1 MGQVITRVT
10 AKPSPPLKP
19 LTARP
24 VQVASSGAGGTTP
37 VAQPG
42 VTGPTAAERLN
53 MPKLLAARHL
63 AARACPYL
71 AGALYAMTIVPSEL
85 APTMAVDRFWRCYVS
100 PEFVGATMVPDLAF
114 VWLHEVSH
122 LVRDHHRRA
131 EVLMERSKN
140 HRGSGSAPL
149 DPEQPERERMRM
161 NLAMDCEINDDL
173 LDNVPLAAALGLSKP
188 SHAFTHKQLTNGT
201 LRVPDCDLFEQYVR
215 YMTTSMLSRIQWLDC
230 GSGAHGGQVP
240 WELEDESEVPISE
253 YEGEAI
259 RIRVREAIK
268 GAPGRAPKGWQR
280 WADGHS
286 EAAQDWR
293 VLLSGAFRSALAV
306 AGGATDY
313 SYRRPG
319 RRTPSLGG
327 AVVLPSLRRPLPRV
341 AVIVDTSGSV
351 SDRELGSALSEV
363 AEIAKAVGVGGNRVS
378 IHCCDSAVHTVQT
391 VCSSEEIVLV
401 GGGGTN
407 MVRGIARA
415 AAGSPCPDVIVVLTD
430 GYTPWPGEPPGPR
443 VIAGIFGKPPS
454 RYSEES
460 EEVEQARLPPA
471 WVETVYLR

>member
-1 MGQVITRVT
+1 MGQVITRVA

-19 LTARP
+19 LTAR
-24 VQVASSGAGGTTP
+24 QVEVTP
-37 VAQPG
+37 LGVG
-42 VTGPTAAERLN
+42 VTLPQTRPGADGPTAAERLD

-63 AARACPYL
+63 AVQACPYL
-71 AGALYAMTIVPSEL
+71 AGALYAISVVPSDL
-85 APTMAVDRFWRCYVS
+85 VPTMAVDKFWRCYVS
-100 PEFVGATMVPDLAF
+100 PGFVRVTTVPDLAF

-131 EVLMERSKN
+131 EVLMERSRNYK
-140 HRGSGSAPL
+140 GPGTPPL
-149 DPEQPERERMRM
+149 DPEQPQRERMRL

-173 LDNVPLAAALGLSKP
+173 LGNVPLAAALGLSKP
-188 SHAFTHKQLTNGT
+188 SSAFTHRRLTSGAF
-201 LRVPDCDLFEQYVR
+201 RVPDCDLFEQYVR
-215 YMTTSMLSRIQWLDC
+215 YMTSDMISRIQWLDC
-230 GSGAHGGQVP
+230 GSGAHGGDVP
-240 WELEDESEVPISE
+240 WELDDDSESPIGE
-253 YEGEAI
+253 YEGAAI

-268 GAPGRAPKGWQR
+268 GSPGRAPKGWQR
-280 WADGHS
+280 WADGRA

-313 SYRRPG
+313 SYQRPG
-319 RRTPSLGG
+319 RRMPSLGG

-378 IHCCDSAVHTVQT
+378 VYSCDSAVHTVQT
-391 VCSSEEIVLV
+391 VCSSEEIALV

-407 MVRGIARA
+407 MVRGIMRA
-415 AAGSPCPDVIVVLTD
+415 ATALPRPDVIVVLTD

-443 VIAGIFGKPPS
+443 VIAGIFGKPRS

-460 EEVEQARLPPA
+460 AEVRAARLPPA
-471 WVETVYLR
+471 WVDTVYLR

>member
-1 MGQVITRVT
+1 MGKVITRVN

-24 VQVASSGAGGTTP
+24 VVLPARGLSSGPAAP
-37 VAQPG
+37 AI
-42 VTGPTAAERLN
+42 TGPTAAERLD

-63 AARACPYL
+63 AVRACPYL
-71 AGALYAMTIVPSEL
+71 AGALYAMTVVPSEL

-100 PEFVGATMVPDLAF
+100 PEFVRATTLPDLAF

-122 LVRDHHRRA
+122 LVRDHHRRG
-131 EVLMERSKN
+131 EVLMERSKH
-140 HRGSGSAPL
+140 HRGPGSPPL
-149 DPEQPERERMRM
+149 DPEQPERERMRL

-173 LDNVPLAAALGLSKP
+173 LGNVPLAAALGLSKP
-188 SHAFTHKQLTNGT
+188 SHAFTHRQLTNGT
-201 LRVPDCDLFEQYVR
+201 LQVPDCDLFEQYVR
-215 YMTTSMLSRIQWLDC
+215 HMTPSMLSRIRWLDC
-230 GSGAHGGQVP
+230 GSGAHGGYVP
-240 WELEDESEVPISE
+240 WELQDESEAPISE
-253 YEGEAI
+253 YEGAAI

-268 GAPGRAPKGWQR
+268 GAPGRAPKGWRR

-313 SYRRPG
+313 SYQRPG
-319 RRTPSLGG
+319 RRTSSLGG

-351 SDRELGSALSEV
+351 SDGELGSALSEV
-363 AEIAKAVGVGGNRVS
+363 AEIAKAVGVGGNRVAVYS
-378 IHCCDSAVHTVQT
+378 CDSAVHTVQT
-391 VCSSEEIVLV
+391 VCSSEEIALV

-407 MVRGIARA
+407 MVRGIMRA
-415 AAGSPCPDVIVVLTD
+415 AAASPRPDVIVVLTD
-430 GYTPWPGEPPGPR
+430 GYTPWPGESPGPR
-443 VIAGIFGKPPS
+443 VIAGIFGKPPN

-460 EEVEQARLPPA
+460 AEVKAARLPPA

>member
-1 MGQVITRVT
+1 MGQVTTRVI

-24 VQVASSGAGGTTP
+24 VQITATRTGGATH

-42 VTGPTAAERLN
+42 VTGPAAAERLDT
-53 MPKLLAARHL
+53 PKLLAARHL
-63 AARACPYL
+63 AVRACPYL
-71 AGALYAMTIVPSEL
+71 AGALYAMTVVPSEL

-100 PEFVGATMVPDLAF
+100 PEFVNATTLPDLAF

-131 EVLMERSKN
+131 EVLMERSEN
-140 HRGSGSAPL
+140 HRGHGSPPL

-173 LDNVPLAAALGLSKP
+173 LGNVPLAAALGLSEP
-188 SHAFTHKQLTNGT
+188 SHAFTHRQLTNGS
-201 LRVPDCDLFEQYVR
+201 LRVPDCDLFEQYIR
-215 YMTTSMLSRIQWLDC
+215 YMTPSMLSRIRWLDC
-230 GSGAHGGQVP
+230 GSGAHGGEVP
-240 WELEDESEVPISE
+240 WELEDESEAPISE
-253 YEGEAI
+253 YEGAAI

-268 GAPGRAPKGWQR
+268 GAPGSAPKGWRR

-286 EAAQDWR
+286 EAARDWR

-306 AGGATDY
+306 AGGAADY
-313 SYRRPG
+313 SYQRPG
-319 RRTPSLGG
+319 RRTSSLGG

-351 SDRELGSALSEV
+351 SDGELGSALSEV

-378 IHCCDSAVHTVQT
+378 VYSCDSAVHTVQT
-391 VCSSEEIVLV
+391 VCSSEEIALV

-407 MVRGIARA
+407 MVRGIMRA
-415 AAGSPCPDVIVVLTD
+415 ATASPRPDVIVVLTD
-430 GYTPWPGEPPGPR
+430 GYTPWPGESPGPR

-454 RYSEES
+454 RYSEKS
-460 EEVEQARLPPA
+460 AEVRAARLPPA
-471 WVETVYLR
+471 WVQTVYLR

>member
-1 MGQVITRVT
+1 MEQVTTRVI

-24 VQVASSGAGGTTP
+24 VQATSTGADAATP
-37 VAQPG
+37 LAQPS
-42 VTGPTAAERLN
+42 VPGPTAAERLD
-53 MPKLLAARHL
+53 MSKLLAARYL

-71 AGALYAMTIVPSEL
+71 AGALYAMTVVPSEH

-100 PEFVGATMVPDLAF
+100 PEFVRATTVPDLAF

-131 EVLMERSKN
+131 DVLMERSRN
-140 HRGSGSAPL
+140 YRGPGSPVL
-149 DPEQPERERMRM
+149 DPGQPEREHLRM

-173 LDNVPLAAALGLSKP
+173 LGDAPLAAALGLSMP
-188 SHAFTHKQLTNGT
+188 SHAFTHRQLTNGA
-201 LRVPDCDLFEQYVR
+201 LRVPHCDLFEQYVR
-215 YMTTSMLSRIQWLDC
+215 YMTPSMLSRIRWLNC
-230 GSGAHGGQVP
+230 GSGAHGGHVP
-240 WELEDESEVPISE
+240 WESDDACEAPISE
-253 YEGEAI
+253 YEAAAI
-259 RIRVREAIK
+259 RIRVREAVK
-268 GAPGRAPKGWQR
+268 GAPGRAPKGWRR
-280 WADGHS
+280 WADGHC
-286 EAAQDWR
+286 ETARDWR
-293 VLLSGAFRSALAV
+293 VLLSGAFRSALGV

-313 SYRRPG
+313 SYQRPG
-319 RRTPSLGG
+319 RRTSSLGG

-351 SDRELGSALSEV
+351 SDPELSSALSEV
-363 AEIAKAVGVGGNRVS
+363 AQIAKAVGVGGNRVS
-378 IHCCDSAVHTVQT
+378 VYSCDSAVHTVQT

-407 MVRGIARA
+407 MVRGILRA
-415 AAGSPCPDVIVVLTD
+415 AAASPRPDVVVVLTD
-430 GYTPWPGEPPGPR
+430 GYTPWPGQSPGPR
-443 VIAGIFGKPPS
+443 VVAGIFGTPPT

-460 EEVEQARLPPA
+460 AQVKAVRLPPA

>member
-1 MGQVITRVT
+1 MGQVITRVI

-24 VQVASSGAGGTTP
+24 VQVSLTAAGRATP
-37 VAQPG
+37 FAQPG
-42 VTGPTAAERLN
+42 VAGPTAAERLD

-63 AARACPYL
+63 AVRACPYL
-71 AGALYAMTIVPSEL
+71 AGALYAMTVVPSEL

-100 PEFVGATMVPDLAF
+100 PEFVRATTLPDLAF

-131 EVLMERSKN
+131 EVLMKRSKN
-140 HRGSGSAPL
+140 HQGPGSPPL
-149 DPEQPERERMRM
+149 DPEQPERERIRM

-173 LDNVPLAAALGLSKP
+173 LGNAPLAAALGLSRP
-188 SHAFTHKQLTNGT
+188 SHAFTHRQLTNGT
-201 LRVPDCDLFEQYVR
+201 LQVPDCDLFEQYVR
-215 YMTTSMLSRIQWLDC
+215 HMTPSMLSRIRWLDC
-230 GSGAHGGQVP
+230 GSGAHGGHVP
-240 WELEDESEVPISE
+240 WELEDESEAPISE
-253 YEGEAI
+253 YEGAAI

-268 GAPGRAPKGWQR
+268 GAPGRAPKGWRR
-280 WADGHS
+280 WADGNS

-293 VLLSGAFRSALAV
+293 VLLSGAFRSALAA

-313 SYRRPG
+313 SYQRPG

-351 SDRELGSALSEV
+351 SDGELGSALSEL
-363 AEIAKAVGVGGNRVS
+363 AQIAKAVGVGGNRVS
-378 IHCCDSAVHTVQT
+378 VYSCDSAVHTVQT
-391 VCSSEEIVLV
+391 VCSSEEIALV

-407 MVRGIARA
+407 MVRGIMRA
-415 AAGSPCPDVIVVLTD
+415 AAASPRPDVIVVLTD
-430 GYTPWPGEPPGPR
+430 GYTPWPGESPGPR
-443 VIAGIFGKPPS
+443 VITGIFGKPPN

-460 EEVEQARLPPA
+460 AEVKAPRLPPA

>member
-1 MGQVITRVT
+1 MGQVITRVI
-10 AKPSPPLKP
+10 ARPSPPLKP

-24 VQVASSGAGGTTP
+24 VQVTLTGVSAAEPS
-37 VAQPG
+37 AQPG
-42 VTGPTAAERLN
+42 EAGPTAAERLD
-53 MPKLLAARHL
+53 MPKLLAARRL
-63 AARACPYL
+63 AVRACPYL
-71 AGALYAMTIVPSEL
+71 AGALYAMTVVPSEL

-100 PEFVGATMVPDLAF
+100 PEFVRATTLPDLAF

-140 HRGSGSAPL
+140 HHGPGSPPL

-173 LDNVPLAAALGLSKP
+173 LGNVPLAAVLGLSEP
-188 SHAFTHKQLTNGT
+188 SHAFTHRQLTNGT

-215 YMTTSMLSRIQWLDC
+215 YMTPSMLSRIRWLDC
-230 GSGAHGGQVP
+230 GSGAHGGYVP
-240 WELEDESEVPISE
+240 WELEDESEAPIGE
-253 YEGEAI
+253 YEGAAI

-268 GAPGRAPKGWQR
+268 GAPGRTAKGWQR

-306 AGGATDY
+306 AGGAADY
-313 SYRRPG
+313 SYQRPG

-351 SDRELGSALSEV
+351 SDQELGSALSEV

-378 IHCCDSAVHTVQT
+378 VYSCDSAVHTAQM
-391 VCSSEEIVLV
+391 VCSSEEIALV

-407 MVRGIARA
+407 MVRGITRA
-415 AAGSPCPDVIVVLTD
+415 AAASPRPDVIVVLTD
-430 GYTPWPGEPPGPR
+430 GYTPWPGESPGPR

-454 RYSEES
+454 RYSEKS
-460 EEVEQARLPPA
+460 EEVQAARLPPA

>member
-1 MGQVITRVT
+1 MEQVITRVT

-24 VQVASSGAGGTTP
+24 VQVTLSKAGEATP
-37 VAQPG
+37 AVQPG
-42 VTGPTAAERLN
+42 ATGPTAAERLD

-63 AARACPYL
+63 AVRACPYL
-71 AGALYAMTIVPSEL
+71 AGALYAMAVVPSEL

-100 PEFVGATMVPDLAF
+100 PEFVRETTLPDLAF

-131 EVLMERSKN
+131 EVLMERSRN
-140 HRGSGSAPL
+140 HHGPGTSPL
-149 DPEQPERERMRM
+149 DPEQPERERVRM

-173 LDNVPLAAALGLSKP
+173 LGNVPLAATLGLSKP
-188 SHAFTHKQLTNGT
+188 THAFTHRQLTNGT
-201 LRVPDCDLFEQYVR
+201 LQVPDCDLFEQYVR
-215 YMTTSMLSRIQWLDC
+215 HVTPSMLSRIRWLDC
-230 GSGAHGGQVP
+230 GSGAHGGDVP
-240 WELEDESEVPISE
+240 WELEDESESPISE
-253 YEGEAI
+253 YEGAAI

-280 WADGHS
+280 WADGRS
-286 EAAQDWR
+286 ETAQDWR

-313 SYRRPG
+313 SYQRPG

-378 IHCCDSAVHTVQT
+378 VYSCDSAVHTVQT
-391 VCSSEEIVLV
+391 VCSSEEIALV

-407 MVRGIARA
+407 MVRGIMRA
-415 AAGSPCPDVIVVLTD
+415 AAASPRPDVIVVLTD

-443 VIAGIFGKPPS
+443 VIAGIFGKRPS

-460 EEVEQARLPPA
+460 AEVEPARLPPA

>member
-1 MGQVITRVT
+1 MEQVITRVI
-10 AKPSPPLKP
+10 AKPGPPLKP

-24 VQVASSGAGGTTP
+24 VEATSAGGAATP
-37 VAQPG
+37 FAQPR
-42 VTGPTAAERLN
+42 VAGPTAAERLD

-63 AARACPYL
+63 AVRACPYL
-71 AGALYAMTIVPSEL
+71 AGALYAMTVLPSEL
-85 APTMAVDRFWRCYVS
+85 ALTMAVDRFWRCYVS
-100 PEFVGATMVPDLAF
+100 PEFVWATTLPDLAF

-140 HRGSGSAPL
+140 HQGPGSPPL

-173 LDNVPLAAALGLSKP
+173 LGNAPLAAALGLSKP
-188 SHAFTHKQLTNGT
+188 SHALTHRQLTNGA
-201 LRVPDCDLFEQYVR
+201 LRVPDCDLFEQYIR
-215 YMTTSMLSRIQWLDC
+215 YMTPSMLSRIRWLNC
-230 GSGAHGGQVP
+230 GSGAHGGYVP
-240 WELEDESEVPISE
+240 WELEDESESPIGE
-253 YEGEAI
+253 YEGAAI

-313 SYRRPG
+313 SYQRPG

-327 AVVLPSLRRPLPRV
+327 AVVVPSLRRPLPRV

-363 AEIAKAVGVGGNRVS
+363 AQIAKAVGVGGNRVS
-378 IHCCDSAVHTVQT
+378 VYSCDSAVHTVQT
-391 VCSSEEIVLV
+391 VCSSEEIALV

-415 AAGSPCPDVIVVLTD
+415 SAASPPPDVIAVLTD

-443 VIAGIFGKPPS
+443 VLAGIFGKPPN

-460 EEVEQARLPPA
+460 VQVKAARLPPA

>member
-1 MGQVITRVT
+1 MGQVTRRVT

-24 VQVASSGAGGTTP
+24 VQITLPRVDGATP
-37 VAQPG
+37 SVQPG
-42 VTGPTAAERLN
+42 VTGPPAAERLD

-63 AARACPYL
+63 AVQACPYL
-71 AGALYAMTIVPSEL
+71 AGALHAMTVVPSEL

-100 PEFVGATMVPDLAF
+100 PEFVRATSVPDLAF

-140 HRGSGSAPL
+140 YLGPGSPAL
-149 DPEQPERERMRM
+149 DPEQPERERMRL

-173 LDNVPLAAALGLSKP
+173 LGNAPLAQALGLSTP
-188 SHAFTHKQLTNGT
+188 SHAFTHRQLTNGT

-215 YMTTSMLSRIQWLDC
+215 HMTPSMLSRIRWLNC
-230 GSGAHGGQVP
+230 GSGAHGGHVP
-240 WELEDESEVPISE
+240 WDLEDESEVPISE
-253 YEGEAI
+253 YEGAAI

-268 GAPGRAPKGWQR
+268 GAPGRAPRGWRR

-313 SYRRPG
+313 SYQRPG
-319 RRTPSLGG
+319 RRTSSLGG
-327 AVVLPSLRRPLPRV
+327 AVVMPSLRRPLPRV

-351 SDRELGSALSEV
+351 SDQELGSALSEV
-363 AEIAKAVGVGGNRVS
+363 AQIAKAVGVGGNRVS
-378 IHCCDSAVHTVQT
+378 VYSCDSAVHTVQT
-391 VCSSEEIVLV
+391 VCSSEEIALV

-407 MVRGIARA
+407 MARGIMRA
-415 AAGSPCPDVIVVLTD
+415 TTASPRPDVVVVLTD

-454 RYSEES
+454 RYAEKSA
-460 EEVEQARLPPA
+460 EVKATRLPPS